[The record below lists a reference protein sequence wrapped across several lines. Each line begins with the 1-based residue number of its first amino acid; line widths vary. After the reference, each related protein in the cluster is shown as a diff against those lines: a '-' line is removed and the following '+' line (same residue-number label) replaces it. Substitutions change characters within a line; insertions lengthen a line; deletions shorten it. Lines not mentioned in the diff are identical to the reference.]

1 MWSNARGHTHTP
13 VDKHTQVHKRPHTRA
28 QLWSTSHSG
37 DLAHLDPQALKTTA
51 CSLLCWTP
59 GAS

>member
-51 CSLLCWTP
+51 CSLLC
-59 GAS
+59 